1 MIIRKCI
8 RDTVWKSFAFLI
20 LLQAHL
26 VAVVIFFPDFEREAD
41 AIKRSL
47 PGDFFKKILDS
58 ALSKGYDSYIAFQHF
73 AKALGTFGTFA
84 AVFLGNSAVAGEVE
98 HKTAEFLLSRPFSRK
113 RFLISRYLV
122 GIVALVLPILLVT
135 PTAIPLARIVD
146 ETATVYPLVLEVVH
160 SSIFLI
166 MIYSVTFFFSTIGR
180 DSLRV
185 AFGMLA
191 ICLAAFIMLIVK
203 GISHY
208 SFYKLADMGVLL
220 NIIVNERYPWTENI
234 AMGAVIAA
242 SFGASLYKFE
252 RRDF

>member
-1 MIIRKCI
+1 MILRKCI
-8 RDTVWKSFAFLI
+8 RDTVWKSLAFVV

-26 VAVVIFFPDFEREAD
+26 IAVVIFFPDFEREAD
-41 AIKRSL
+41 AIKRTL

-58 ALSKGYDSYIAFQHF
+58 ALSKGYDSYVAFQHF
-73 AKALGTFGTFA
+73 AKALATFGTFA
-84 AVFLGNSAVAGEVE
+84 AIFLANSAVAGEVE

-122 GIVALVLPILLVT
+122 GIVALVAPVALVT
-135 PTAIPLARIVD
+135 PTAIPLAEIAD
-146 ETATVYPLVLEVVH
+146 ETATVYPLVLETIHCSV
-160 SSIFLI
+160 FLI

-208 SFYKLADMGVLL
+208 SFYKLADMGLL
-220 NIIVNERYPWTENI
+220 LDIVVNQRFPWTQNMI
-234 AMGAVIAA
+234 MIGVSAA
-242 SFGASLYKFE
+242 FFAASLYKFE